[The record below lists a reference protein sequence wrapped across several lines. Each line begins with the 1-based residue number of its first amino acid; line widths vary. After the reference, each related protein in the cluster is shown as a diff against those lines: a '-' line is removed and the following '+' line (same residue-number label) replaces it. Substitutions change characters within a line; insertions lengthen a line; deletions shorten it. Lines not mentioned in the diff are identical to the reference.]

1 MKKAKRKEKDEK
13 NFYPFSRRRN
23 KVSFLVRNEND
34 FLRSLT
40 VAEKLHFV
48 SQILSQRF
56 NIIPR
61 DSGSKIQCIFSK
73 IDGREGTEEKNG
85 ARTTVDISLKYHF
98 SRKKIFPYKLLKLLF
113 KILVSPIFDSNFSA
127 SIP

>member
-48 SQILSQRF
+48 NS
-56 NIIPR
+56 
-61 DSGSKIQCIFSK
+61 
-73 IDGREGTEEKNG
+73 
-85 ARTTVDISLKYHF
+85 
-98 SRKKIFPYKLLKLLF
+98 
-113 KILVSPIFDSNFSA
+113 VSTF
-127 SIP
+127 